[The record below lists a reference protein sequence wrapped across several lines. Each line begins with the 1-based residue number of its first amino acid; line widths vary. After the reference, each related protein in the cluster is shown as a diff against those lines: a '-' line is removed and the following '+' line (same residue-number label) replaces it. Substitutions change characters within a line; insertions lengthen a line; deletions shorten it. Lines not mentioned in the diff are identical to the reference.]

1 MTEASNSLRP
11 YRAGFF
17 FSFFNAPAFFIGL
30 GTPLVLLAETLGA
43 TTTQV
48 GVMYSFIFLL
58 LPVQVLATVGL
69 PVFGYKKQVLT
80 AWGVRCFGLLVPLAL
95 SILSPATYRQDLVYW
110 LMGGVFFFCFFRAVG
125 TCGVQP
131 WLFELIPERLQNR
144 YFSTDMM
151 VIGFAG
157 TLSLVFSG
165 VVFSTMDGFGGFA
178 IQYAVALTGG
188 VVALVALARLPS
200 VPKPEP
206 YQPFRLFT
214 DAPKI
219 LGEKGDYRR
228 YLIITIIWATTSC
241 GVVPFGAYY
250 LRTEIGLTRDVILL
264 FTAMASVGGI
274 SGAWFFRDR
283 LDKIGVRN
291 AFYIVVGL
299 HATVF
304 MIWAVFILGEHLF
317 GIQYGLWIFGLAS
330 AYALLGVAGSC
341 YLVSHLKYLA
351 FISSGKDRALR
362 VSLQTSTV
370 GLMTGLAA
378 ILWGG
383 VFRGAGAQ
391 PGMNVNAFLVYLLSI
406 TVIQIGLIPILR
418 RLEEPS
424 GTFKPLFNPR
434 GIARPFRFI
443 ATMPVVPFRGR
454 EAEDRRQEPE
464 S

>member
-1 MTEASNSLRP
+1 MDSLRP

-48 GVMYSFIFLL
+48 GVMYSFMFLL
-58 LPVQVLATVGL
+58 LPIQVLATVGL
-69 PVFGYKKQVLT
+69 PVLGYKRQVLM
-80 AWGVRCFGLLVPLAL
+80 AWGIRCLGLLVPLIIA
-95 SILSPATYRQDLVYW
+95 ILSPATYRQDLVYW
-110 LMGGVFFFCFFRAVG
+110 LMGGVFLFCFFRAVG

-157 TLSLVFSG
+157 ILSLVFSG
-165 VVFSTMDGFGGFA
+165 LVFSYVEGFGGFT
-178 IQYAVALTGG
+178 IQYSVALTGG
-188 VVALVALARLPS
+188 VVSLLALARLPS
-200 VPKPEP
+200 VPNPEP
-206 YQPFRLFT
+206 YQPLRLFT

-219 LGEKGDYRR
+219 LHEKGDYRR
-228 YLIITIIWATTSC
+228 YLMITIIWTTTSC

-274 SGAWFFRDR
+274 SGARYFRDR
-283 LDKIGVRN
+283 LDQIGVRN
-291 AFYIVVGL
+291 AFHIVVGL

-304 MIWAVFILGEHLF
+304 LIWAFFIIGEHF
-317 GIQYGLWIFGLAS
+317 FEIRYGLWIFGLVS

-370 GLMTGLAA
+370 GFMTGLAA
-378 ILWGG
+378 ILWGEL
-383 VFRGAGAQ
+383 FRGEGGQ
-391 PGMNVNAFLVYLLSI
+391 PGMNVNAFLAYLLSI
-406 TVIQIGLIPILR
+406 TVIQIGLIPFLR

-454 EAEDRRQEPE
+454 ESGGGGPASR
-464 S
+464 